1 MMNMIYNS
9 PNYCVVEYDDVD
21 DDNGQLA
28 AGGFEIVDKTM
39 WRGFFLGGSAA
50 MSFRAD
56 IRLMR
61 DNRLSVDEVDDFLT
75 GYSGLLTRP
84 VVQH

>member
-9 PNYCVVEYDDVD
+9 PTYCVVEYDDVAE
-21 DDNGQLA
+21 DNGPLA
-28 AGGFEIVDKTM
+28 AGGFEIVDKTV
-39 WRGFFLGGSAA
+39 WRGFFIGGTVA
-50 MSFRAD
+50 MSFRANVH
-56 IRLMR
+56 LMR
-61 DNRLSVDEVDDFLT
+61 ANRLSIDEVDEFLT